1 MFRLAVCTAILVVGV
16 ESRSNLRPWASH
28 RQNHPFAAKHQSIDA
43 KPQILELPP
52 AHAPTVAAA
61 SAAAPLRSR
70 SVLAN
75 TRVSKQPNVV
85 KELQQQLAEV
95 KLYRSNVDA
104 VKQTLE
110 ADVSLLRESTQLV
123 KSAEDAEAR
132 AEAEQ
137 QLRQAKTLVKETEG
151 MVLKSRAE
159 AEDRAHQALKEAA
172 EVQSAVDALVAEA
185 RQQVKTRDAAAH
197 SHPAAQLVV
206 TPEKHAVYEVKK
218 DAPRVRAPK
227 RQTHSA
233 VPSVGHSVAYAK
245 SNLKVG
251 PKVARGKPQKAA
263 AAAHVLP
270 KKVVAARAKPL
281 KPAVASP
288 VVPKKAML
296 PLSSV
301 ASPVVP
307 LSSVASPVAPSSHDE
322 SSKAI
327 KTVRAAQ
334 PVSHDPPS
342 DDAEAVDEAEKIA
355 ESVGAQSETPKEPTV
370 ETDDD
375 AE

>member
-1 MFRLAVCTAILVVGV
+1 
-16 ESRSNLRPWASH
+16 
-28 RQNHPFAAKHQSIDA
+28 
-43 KPQILELPP
+43 
-52 AHAPTVAAA
+52 
-61 SAAAPLRSR
+61 
-70 SVLAN
+70 
-75 TRVSKQPNVV
+75 
-85 KELQQQLAEV
+85 
-95 KLYRSNVDA
+95 
-104 VKQTLE
+104 
-110 ADVSLLRESTQLV
+110 
-123 KSAEDAEAR
+123 
-132 AEAEQ
+132 
-137 QLRQAKTLVKETEG
+137 

-185 RQQVKTRDAAAH
+185 RQQVRTRDAAAH

-206 TPEKHAVYEVKK
+206 TPDKHAVYEVKT

-227 RQTHSA
+227 RHTHSA

-251 PKVARGKPQKAA
+251 PKVARGKPVKAA

-288 VVPKKAML
+288 VVPKKA
-296 PLSSV
+296 V
-301 ASPVVP
+301 A
-307 LSSVASPVAPSSHDE
+307 APSSHGK

-334 PVSHDPPS
+334 PASHDPPS